1 MTQYTHKHK
10 YVGIIHTH
18 KHTLTPKA
26 SQNLLILSDFILPT
40 SFLNPHSFLS
50 FLFPLDINLLLL
62 VHSLLSYCFGFE
74 PQEKNKSGKIFPS
87 WTKS

>member
-50 FLFPLDINLLLL
+50 FLFPLDINLLL
-62 VHSLLSYCFGFE
+62 SFSTELLFWLRATR
-74 PQEKNKSGKIFPS
+74 KK
-87 WTKS
+87 